1 MVPSD
6 EERRDYFLQQLEEG
20 NVQEK
25 TTALYEL
32 ASFNDERSTEAIV
45 KAKCEYAEAEHT
57 FPWEPDRAEWVRVL
71 ATSIHDGR
79 EKIDIGE
86 RLEQLRQLPLDDT
99 GGPYPWDEVAMLM
112 ELPTLKR
119 EADLLEALCKG
130 KLNDLPPVAHKIC
143 SYFTA

>member
-79 EKIDIGE
+79 EKIDI
-86 RLEQLRQLPLDDT
+86 
-99 GGPYPWDEVAMLM
+99 V
-112 ELPTLKR
+112 
-119 EADLLEALCKG
+119 KG
-130 KLNDLPPVAHKIC
+130 LSNCDSSLSTTQAGLIRGMKSPC
-143 SYFTA
+143 